1 MRTQLIFPLPIYET
15 PVLNQMKRAGQ
26 CMGRGHPAALQMSE
40 LQVLQGKQDIKAT
53 WMDGSL
59 LVTFLSTWSLCLK
72 ILHRHAKT
80 IFFRVKT
87 THLLDDVFQAICYKG
102 IFLHILENSMF
113 CVFDVACGEISEFLS
128 TTREE
133 SEITSMLVCNT
144 YVGIT
149 PSSSKPR
156 SLTSKIICHLKC

>member
-1 MRTQLIFPLPIYET
+1 
-15 PVLNQMKRAGQ
+15 
-26 CMGRGHPAALQMSE
+26 
-40 LQVLQGKQDIKAT
+40 
-53 WMDGSL
+53 
-59 LVTFLSTWSLCLK
+59 
-72 ILHRHAKT
+72 
-80 IFFRVKT
+80 
-87 THLLDDVFQAICYKG
+87 
-102 IFLHILENSMF
+102 MF